1 MRGDWEGTLAARE
14 AAAAA
19 FAAADLPGEAAT
31 ERLLAAAHLRSAASF
46 HAALAL
52 LGVARAE
59 AARAG
64 RTDLLARIL
73 GQEGNIRAR
82 LGEGAAG
89 LELVRAG
96 LALALEHNL
105 AGPAAEVYQRLAD
118 ALEHAGDYAGARETY
133 LRAFDYCRA
142 HGAETTASL
151 CLACLSVVLRQT
163 GEWERATTICRE
175 ILATADSSPH
185 ARAVA
190 GGMLGALHALR
201 GDARA
206 ARPLLL
212 EAAALARRIELAA
225 MELLAAWGLAL
236 VDDLNAARE
245 AAIARCRDLLDRWER
260 TKERH
265 YVVPALRWAA
275 TYCAEHGA
283 DREARACAA
292 ALATIA
298 ADTGQPEALAALAH
312 ALGET
317 ALLDGDPAQ
326 AAAQFGQA
334 LDLLRDRQL
343 PLDRAQTERRAGNAL
358 ALAGQREAGVAR
370 LTAAY
375 RTARKLGARPLAARI
390 ARDLL
395 ALGEPVERRL
405 GRRAAGQLA
414 HAGLSRRELEVL
426 RLVAVGRTSREIGRQ
441 LYFSPRTVEMHV
453 QGILAKLDCRSR
465 AEATRKAAALGLLER
480 AVGRESMEP
489 GE

>member
-1 MRGDWEGTLAARE
+1 MA
-14 AAAAA
+14 
-19 FAAADLPGEAAT
+19 
-31 ERLLAAAHLRSAASF
+31 
-46 HAALAL
+46 
-52 LGVARAE
+52 
-59 AARAG
+59 
-64 RTDLLARIL
+64 
-73 GQEGNIRAR
+73 
-82 LGEGAAG
+82 
-89 LELVRAG
+89 
-96 LALALEHNL
+96 
-105 AGPAAEVYQRLAD
+105 
-118 ALEHAGDYAGARETY
+118 
-133 LRAFDYCRA
+133 
-142 HGAETTASL
+142 
-151 CLACLSVVLRQT
+151 
-163 GEWERATTICRE
+163 ICRDV
-175 ILATADSSPH
+175 LATADAAPH

-190 GGMLGALHALR
+190 SGMLGALHALC

-225 MELLAAWGLAL
+225 MELLAAWGMAL
-236 VDDLNAARE
+236 VDDLNDASE
-245 AAIARCRDLLDRWER
+245 AAVARCRDLLERWRR
-260 TKERH
+260 TEERH
-265 YVVPALRWAA
+265 YVVPALCWAA

-298 ADTGQPEALAALAH
+298 AETGQPEALAALAH

-317 ALLDGDPAQ
+317 ALLDGDAAQ

-390 ARDLL
+390 TRDL
-395 ALGEPVERRL
+395 AAMGEPVERRL

-426 RLVAVGRTSREIGRQ
+426 RLVAVGRTSREIARQ
-441 LYFSPRTVEMHV
+441 LYLSPRTVEMHV
-453 QGILAKLDCRSR
+453 QGILAKLDCHSR
-465 AEATRKAAALGLLER
+465 AEATRKAAELGLLAGAVER
-480 AVGRESMEP
+480 ERVDAE
-489 GE
+489 